1 MEKQGDKTLL
11 VTRLFDRYLVT
22 RRSIAG
28 SVLSCDTI
36 SFVVEDDEMNVN
48 YLLRYFTEEECERI
62 LAFSKQ
68 VFREDNIF

>member
-22 RRSIAG
+22 RRSVAG
-28 SVLSCDTI
+28 SVLACDTI
-36 SFVVEDDEMNVN
+36 EIIVEDDEMNVKC
-48 YLLRYFTEEECERI
+48 LLRHFTEEECERI

-68 VFREDNIF
+68 VFREDQLF